1 MARGESYHE
10 RCIVLIESC
19 DHPRRD
25 SGFHEYYQIGKG
37 ENDNATKT
45 GSDDPE
51 ELIAIGMN
59 SLWGLFNQI
68 SDKKGWT
75 HEYMLEKISWSNLQ
89 MYMADQVRMIKRK
102 ELVKKVSKN
111 ELKDHRKKV
120 NNGYT

>member
-1 MARGESYHE
+1 
-10 RCIVLIESC
+10 
-19 DHPRRD
+19 
-25 SGFHEYYQIGKG
+25 
-37 ENDNATKT
+37 
-45 GSDDPE
+45 
-51 ELIAIGMN
+51 MN

-111 ELKDHRKKV
+111 ELKDHRKRV

>member
-1 MARGESYHE
+1 
-10 RCIVLIESC
+10 
-19 DHPRRD
+19 
-25 SGFHEYYQIGKG
+25 
-37 ENDNATKT
+37 
-45 GSDDPE
+45 
-51 ELIAIGMN
+51 MN